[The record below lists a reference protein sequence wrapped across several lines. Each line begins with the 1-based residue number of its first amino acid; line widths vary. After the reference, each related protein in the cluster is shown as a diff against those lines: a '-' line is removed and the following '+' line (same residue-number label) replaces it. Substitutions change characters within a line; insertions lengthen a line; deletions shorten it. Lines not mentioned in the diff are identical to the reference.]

1 MDAVD
6 APEQGVCRQLSLPD
20 IARASDATASVPCS
34 GEHTAET
41 YAVGELPESLADA
54 AYDSPEVGAFAFET
68 CTTELETFLGGDVS
82 VTMRSILTWVW
93 FRPSQKAWDSGARW
107 YRCDAVGG
115 GEQSATLLTLPETA
129 RGLLEG
135 RPADAWMACVKG
147 PSVSG
152 SATIPCAK
160 AHDWRAVTTIKLGEP
175 AEAYPGDA
183 QVETTTRDFCS
194 DSVGA
199 WLNYPVDFDYGYTWF
214 HEAEWDAGNR
224 RSICWAKTR
233 D

>member
-1 MDAVD
+1 
-6 APEQGVCRQLSLPD
+6 
-20 IARASDATASVPCS
+20 
-34 GEHTAET
+34 
-41 YAVGELPESLADA
+41 
-54 AYDSPEVGAFAFET
+54 
-68 CTTELETFLGGDVS
+68 DVS

-115 GEQSATLLTLPETA
+115 GEQSATLLTLPDTA

-135 RPADAWMACVKG
+135 RPEDAWMACVKG

-152 SATIPCAK
+152 SATIPCTK

-214 HEAEWDAGNR
+214 HEPEWDAGNR